1 METLRL
7 VKNGMNTLKK
17 LGNCYQRNCVWI
29 VYLKLKKL
37 EL

>member
-1 METLRL
+1 MAVVGYVL
-7 VKNGMNTLKK
+7 
-17 LGNCYQRNCVWI
+17 QRNCVWI